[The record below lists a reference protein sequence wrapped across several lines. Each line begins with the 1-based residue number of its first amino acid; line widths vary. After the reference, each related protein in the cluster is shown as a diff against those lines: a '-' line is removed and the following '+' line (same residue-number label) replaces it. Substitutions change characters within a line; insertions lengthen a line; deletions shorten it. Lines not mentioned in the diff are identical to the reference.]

1 MMNLRPSYTRLPVTP
16 RALHYFSSWTIH
28 WCNSRDF
35 LSRLA
40 SNVKID
46 RTVSVE
52 TIRAESMLTSER
64 KIKSAESSIRIYHRG
79 LAFYFLPSAS
89 RVFVS
94 PLIFLQS
101 VYGIFKRN

>member
-1 MMNLRPSYTRLPVTP
+1 MNLRSSYTRLPVTP
-16 RALHYFSSWTIH
+16 EALHYFSSWTIH
-28 WCNSRDF
+28 WCNWRDF
-35 LSRLA
+35 LLRLA

-52 TIRAESMLTSER
+52 TIKGELMLTSER

-79 LAFYFLPSAS
+79 LVFYFLPSAP

-94 PLIFLQS
+94 PLIFL
-101 VYGIFKRN
+101 